1 MPGGHAV
8 RLCGG
13 PFVNPNITCAF
24 WRTGEIPLSHVR
36 PGLAAGYTAGNTAG
50 NTAGIEIEKG
60 ERERERERE
69 TTLP

>member
-50 NTAGIEIEKG
+50 IEIEKG

-69 TTLP
+69 RETTLP